1 MTTQAQIEAAR
12 EAIARHLAASG
23 HTFAD
28 GESACWGPS
37 TLYPHEIAE
46 AALTAAA
53 QVGEPDKTPAS
64 RKLLNLTEAMW
75 QSAEKECKE
84 IEAATIERCAQT
96 VEGFSNPQNAGDIA
110 AIAAALR
117 KMKGEA

>member
-53 QVGEPDKTPAS
+53 QVG
-64 RKLLNLTEAMW
+64 
-75 QSAEKECKE
+75 SAYSADALAQRCAKDE
-84 IEAATIERCAQT
+84 IEIDRLKTELAATIERCAQ
-96 VEGFSNPQNAGDIA
+96 VAEEPFHADGRE
-110 AIAAALR
+110 IAAAIR
-117 KMKGEA
+117 KLKD